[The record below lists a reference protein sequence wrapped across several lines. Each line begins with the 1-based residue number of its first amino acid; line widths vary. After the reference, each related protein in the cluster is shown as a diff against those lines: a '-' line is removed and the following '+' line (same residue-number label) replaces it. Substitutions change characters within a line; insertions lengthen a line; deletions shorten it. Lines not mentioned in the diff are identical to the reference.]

1 MTTQWPDDL
10 AGFARARDAYLEL
23 MRRVPPEAAGYLK
36 PGDDYSV
43 GGIAVHVNYVLE
55 HYLAVLD
62 ALAEPAASPVR
73 PDEPAGLEERARER
87 ARGSLTAAELEAEL
101 KTTVV
106 LHDRV
111 LAALGRLAD
120 PESKVPVIYGGA
132 AEPYPT
138 SPSDVIGW
146 LDGHYR
152 EHVPQVEDLIA
163 EWSSAKRAA
172 S

>member
-1 MTTQWPDDL
+1 MTTPSPDVL

-23 MRRVPPEAAGYLK
+23 MRRVPAEASGYLK

-62 ALAEPAASPVR
+62 ALAAPAGSPVR
-73 PDEPAGLEERARER
+73 PDEPAGLEERARRR
-87 ARGSLTAAELEAEL
+87 AGSSLTAAELDAEL
-101 KTTVV
+101 RTTGV

-111 LAALGRLAD
+111 LAALGRLGD
-120 PESKVPVIYGGA
+120 HETKVPVIYGGA

-138 SPSDVIGW
+138 SASDVIGW

-152 EHVPQVEDLIA
+152 EHVPQVEALIA
-163 EWSSAKRAA
+163 EWSSR
-172 S
+172 